1 MIMGLLSDIVKRDL
15 SGNERKE
22 DVSNMN
28 LYPEVLV
35 DKSPVRTG
43 EYRKVKYEIFT
54 VGTFP
59 YVVMIFNPETRV
71 RWPRVMHIK
80 DADGNRRHC
89 TLYTEFNVSLKVE
102 TYNHLV
108 RIWYMDDTGFILGR
122 ETNKEGKVHTVK
134 TITADVRVFVDQILT
149 GRFDRR

>member
-1 MIMGLLSDIVKRDL
+1 M
-15 SGNERKE
+15 
-22 DVSNMN
+22 
-28 LYPEVLV
+28 
-35 DKSPVRTG
+35 
-43 EYRKVKYEIFT
+43 
-54 VGTFP
+54 
-59 YVVMIFNPETRV
+59 
-71 RWPRVMHIK
+71 
-80 DADGNRRHC
+80 
-89 TLYTEFNVSLKVE
+89 YTEFNVSLKVE